1 MEKNNPSAPVGDD
14 KTLVAGLTSN
24 KTQAHINLVGK
35 CFNNRYLIESQI
47 GNGGMSDIYRAKD
60 LHLEAEGI
68 DEPYVAIKV
77 LQQEFSQ
84 RSEAK
89 QLLIKEARKTQQ
101 LSHPNIIRVYD
112 VDADGDYHFM
122 VMEWLDG
129 EPLDQVIKRSKPLG
143 LPFKGV
149 LKLLQQIAAAL
160 IHAHKVGIVH
170 TDLKPSNIILTRGGD
185 IKVFDFGVARAM
197 QLNVDQ
203 YAMPDKQHTTPHSG
217 YTPAYA
223 SLEQLEGKPPCV
235 ADDIYAFSCI
245 IYELLTGK
253 HPYQRVA
260 ANKVDLKKIPLVK
273 PKHIN
278 FYYWLTLKKGLALNK
293 AERSADVSEMLKV
306 FSRCLWPK
314 ILAAAAGIVLFVGVV
329 QVYQTQEQTIKN
341 LSRGLAENT
350 SKQAQLS
357 TFEQL
362 TTLELLSRLDN
373 IPREHALIKQ
383 GLLRSHQQ
391 KIIDIVEQ
399 KIEQVPKDAHGVYK
413 NYDDIEV
420 ILADALL
427 IFPDSMRLIQML
439 DGQRT
444 SRLSIVDALAERL
457 NLLLVQGRY
466 QESGDNHIPRLVE
479 DLNFL
484 DTGFEFQPEEQ
495 AFTLYQENFDRALLH
510 HDVNEITV
518 LIGVGELVFI
528 HVPEAEPLLALGKSM
543 KASVAKLAAYNEKI
557 VKGQLADY
565 PYQAA
570 EVFYQKTFEQ
580 FSAELQGIEDH
591 TQLTQIDENVAE
603 LAKLLPGN
611 FQPLVT
617 IEKRIAGLYLRHANL
632 LMDKKHYKAAQKL
645 VKRGNELY
653 DQINQ
658 ISVL

>member
-1 MEKNNPSAPVGDD
+1 MEKNNPQGNAADD
-14 KTLVAGLTSN
+14 KTLVAGLTAKKS
-24 KTQAHINLVGK
+24 QAQINLIGK

-77 LQQEFSQ
+77 LQQEFNQ

-149 LKLLQQIAAAL
+149 LKLLEQIAAAL
-160 IHAHKVGIVH
+160 IYAHKAGIVH
-170 TDLKPSNIILTRGGD
+170 TDLKPSNIMLTRGGE

-203 YAMPDKQHTTPHSG
+203 YAMVDKRHTTPHSG

-223 SLEQLEGKPPCV
+223 SLEQLEGKPPCI

-260 ANKVDLKKIPLVK
+260 ANKVDPKKIPLVK

-278 FYYWLTLKKGLALNK
+278 YYLWLTLKKGLALNK
-293 AERSADVSEMLKV
+293 DDRADNIHDMIKV

-314 ILAAAAGIVLFVGVV
+314 MLASAAGVMFLAGVF
-329 QVYQTQEQTIKN
+329 QVYQTQEHTIEN
-341 LSRGLAENT
+341 LTQELAIN
-350 SKQAQLS
+350 SGKQAERAD
-357 TFEQL
+357 FEQL
-362 TTLELLSRLDN
+362 SSLELLARLDN
-373 IPREHALIKQ
+373 IPKEHRLIKE
-383 GLLRSHQQ
+383 GLLRAHQQ

-399 KIEQVPKDAHGVYK
+399 RIEQVPKDPYGVYK

-420 ILADALL
+420 ILADALV
-427 IFPDSMRLIQML
+427 IFPDSMRLMQLL

-466 QESGDNHIPRLVE
+466 QESGDNHIPRLVK
-479 DLNFL
+479 DLAFL
-484 DTGFEFQPEEQ
+484 DAGFRFQPEHQ
-495 AFTLYQENFDRALLH
+495 AFILYQENFDRALEL
-510 HDVNEITV
+510 HDVNEITT
-518 LIGVGELVFI
+518 LIGVGELVFT
-528 HVPEAEPLLALGKSM
+528 HVPEAGVLLEYGKNM
-543 KASVAKLAAYNEKI
+543 KTSVAELAVYNEKI
-557 VKGQLADY
+557 ANGQSADY

-580 FSAELQGIEDH
+580 LRADLQGIEDH
-591 TQLTQIDENVAE
+591 TQLAQIDERVVE
-603 LAKLLPGN
+603 LARLLPAD
-611 FQPLVT
+611 FEPLVK
-617 IEKRIAGLYLRHANL
+617 IEKSIAGLYLRHANL
-632 LMDKKHYKAAQKL
+632 LMDKKHYRTAQKL
-645 VKRGNELY
+645 VKRSNELY
-653 DQINQ
+653 DQLNG
-658 ISVL
+658 ISLL